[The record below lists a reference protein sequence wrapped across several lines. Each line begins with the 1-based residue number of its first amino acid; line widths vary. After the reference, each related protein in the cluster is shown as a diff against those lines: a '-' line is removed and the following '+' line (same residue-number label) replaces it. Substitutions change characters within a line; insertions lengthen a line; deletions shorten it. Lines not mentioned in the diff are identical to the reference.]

1 MKEYKPQKKRKMP
14 NARQKTYKKEG
25 KEKKRNNAYN
35 KWRTLK
41 QRVFQ
46 P

>member
-1 MKEYKPQKKRKMP
+1 MP
-14 NARQKTYKKEG
+14 NARQKTKKIRKR

>member
-1 MKEYKPQKKRKMP
+1 MQDRG
-14 NARQKTYKKEG
+14 QKKEG